1 MSVCCDITVG
11 NGSDTGEGGK
21 TLISGWPLT
30 FNSLLSTGQYLV
42 SRAAANWL
50 APTIRLLRA
59 SIRVFQLGLSPVVN
73 QALSI
78 SRSWCLGALNSVRM
92 LFSVPILT
100 LSWSPRSYQSADTSR
115 ISSSTQTRSSKVS
128 LVPGRSQIKIY
139 TLQQHG

>member
-21 TLISGWPLT
+21 TLVSGWPPT
-30 FNSLLSTGQYLV
+30 SRSVLSTGHYFV
-42 SRAAANWL
+42 SRAAANWP
-50 APTIRLLRA
+50 APTILLLRA
-59 SIRVFQLGLSPVVN
+59 SIRVFQQGLSPVVN

-100 LSWSPRSYQSADTSR
+100 LSWSPRSYQSAETSR
-115 ISSSTQTRSSKVS
+115 ISSSTQTRSLKVS
-128 LVPGRSQIKIY
+128 LVPGRSEIKICN
-139 TLQQHG
+139 LQQHD